1 MVDSEPPS
9 KLSLNEDDTKA
20 ISPDVQPPTE
30 DIQSNP
36 IEKNPQDDGVEYL
49 TGLKLAVV
57 VASVALSCFLMLLD
71 NLIVS
76 TVSRLQVSI
85 CVRVLE
91 LIRLLGNSAHHR
103 QVPFTSRYWLVR

>member
-20 ISPDVQPPTE
+20 ISPDVQPPIE

-36 IEKNPQDDGVEYL
+36 IEKNPQYDGVEYL

-91 LIRLLGNSAHHR
+91 LIR
-103 QVPFTSRYWLVR
+103 F